1 MDHEQISFSSVKE
14 IDDNKALSYEEA
26 VAELEDIVKKL
37 ERGEAKLEE
46 SGKLYERGINL
57 ARYCSKILNSM
68 EEKMTQISQGA
79 DGIIE
84 ENNLEIS

>member
-46 SGKLYERGINL
+46 SGKLYERGIKL